1 MKLRFSYNINIDY
14 ILHLKHILNFYIY
27 VSKF

>member
-1 MKLRFSYNINIDY
+1 MKLRFSYNNIDY
-14 ILHLKHILNFYIY
+14 IVHLKHILNFYIY